1 MAEEV
6 VIKVTVAGEDRVLK
20 SMKDI
25 KKAKK
30 DLAEASV
37 FGDKQA
43 AKALADLNDK
53 LEETGDAVKTL
64 KGSGIEKVT
73 GSFGQLGEGFRN
85 LDFDKIK
92 TGFKG
97 LGAAMKAVPIF
108 LIVEG
113 IMYLVQNFNE
123 LSKGSGVLAK
133 ALSFVGDILS
143 AISDGL
149 TWLTDNLGWT
159 NSALEEMGDKAVE
172 MADKSKDAIAAQSA
186 EYDRLAKEAKM
197 SGQSAV
203 KYEVAK
209 QQAIIDTNVAI
220 LKQLLAYKD
229 AGGEFTE
236 EQQKLLTTSTA
247 ALKAATTERKLILF
261 NEAEDKKK
269 KDKEVY
275 DNWEALEK
283 KKVQDWVK
291 LDKELSDAKLAGAEI
306 DKENRKLIADD
317 IALDAKA
324 VSDAAQKLADD
335 DYENSKKLQEKK
347 VEDNK
352 KANQEQLEADKLY
365 EQQKLQSRQDAF
377 NAAKGLSDLFFM
389 NELNN
394 AKGNAKATMEIKKR
408 QFQVDKAFRVAQAIQ
423 DGIAATLKA
432 IANGGGVPTGI
443 PFGIATGA
451 LAAVNV
457 AKILATKFEGG
468 SVADIGVPSAGVVT
482 NAPNVNTTAPTTQ
495 AAQTTTTTKLGEDGQ
510 NMGQRVYVLES
521 DISKS
526 QNRVARLNEQ
536 ATV

>member
-6 VIKVTVAGEDRVLK
+6 VIKVGVDASQATNSLKALKAELKAAQSAALNGDGKAAKRVAELK
-20 SMKDI
+20 DKME
-25 KKAKK
+25 
-30 DLAEASV
+30 DLADS
-37 FGDKQA
+37 
-43 AKALADLNDK
+43 
-53 LEETGDAVKTL
+53 VKTL
-64 KGSGIEKVT
+64 KGSGVERASS
-73 GSFGQLGEGFRN
+73 SFSALGEGFRN

-133 ALSFVGDILS
+133 ALQFVGDILS

-197 SGQSAV
+197 SGESAV

-229 AGGEFTE
+229 AGGELSE
-236 EQQKLLTTSTA
+236 EQQKLLTSSTA

-269 KDKEVY
+269 KDKEVH
-275 DNWEALEK
+275 DNWKALEEK
-283 KKVQDWVK
+283 KKAQSQKD
-291 LDKELSDAKLAGAEI
+291 
-306 DKENRKLIADD
+306 ADD
-317 IALDAKA
+317 LFAELTKNADAEKEANDRALEREKKQEEDRAKIRDDMRKQEIANEKAANAEKVKAWDEAEKEKTEAAKVQEEA
-324 VSDAAQKLADD
+324 RKQAQIAGLNAAQALSQAFFA
-335 DYENSKKLQEKK
+335 
-347 VEDNK
+347 V
-352 KANQEQLEADKLY
+352 QLN
-365 EQQKLQSRQDAF
+365 R
-377 NAAKGLSDLFFM
+377 
-389 NELNN
+389 
-394 AKGNAKATMEIKKR
+394 AKGNAAAEIEIKKKM
-408 QFQVDKAFRVAQAIQ
+408 FAVDKAFNVARAIQ
-423 DGIAATLKA
+423 DGIRSVQAALT
-432 IANGGGVPTGI
+432 IPPPGGQILAGI
-443 PFGIATGA
+443 NAV
-451 LAAVNV
+451 AAAANV

-468 SVADIGVPSAGVVT
+468 SVADVSVPTSSVST
-482 NAPNVNTTAPTTQ
+482 NAPNINTNAPTTQ
-495 AAQTTTTTKLGEDGQ
+495 VAQTTTTTRLGEDGQ
-510 NMGQRVYVLES
+510 NLGQRVYVLES

>member
-6 VIKVTVAGEDRVLK
+6 VIKVGVDASQATNSLK
-20 SMKDI
+20 AL
-25 KKAKK
+25 KAELKAAQSAA
-30 DLAEASV
+30 LN
-37 FGDKQA
+37 GDGKA
-43 AKALADLNDK
+43 AKRVAELKDKMEDLSDS
-53 LEETGDAVKTL
+53 VKTL
-64 KGSGIEKVT
+64 KGSGVERANA
-73 GSFGQLGEGFRN
+73 SFGQLGEGLRN
-85 LDFDKIK
+85 LDFDKVK

-133 ALSFVGDILS
+133 ALQFVGDILS

-197 SGQSAV
+197 SGESAV

-261 NEAEDKKK
+261 NEKEEENKKNKESYDKWKVLEDKKK
-269 KDKEVY
+269 KDLIDQEK
-275 DNWEALEK
+275 DRQAREADLMNA
-283 KKVQDWVK
+283 Q
-291 LDKELSDAKLAGAEI
+291 I
-306 DKENRKLIADD
+306 DKEEK
-317 IALDAKA
+317 
-324 VSDAAQKLADD
+324 DAADLKARRAKDLEDLKALSLKRDQEEVAEFMAKEAELKKIQDQAVADHKAS
-335 DYENSKKLQEKK
+335 EAAKK
-347 VEDNK
+347 
-352 KANQEQLEADKLY
+352 EAVVAGL
-365 EQQKLQSRQDAF
+365 
-377 NAAKGLSDLFFM
+377 NAAQTLSQTFFAIQ
-389 NELNN
+389 LNK
-394 AKGNAKATMEIKKR
+394 AKGNAEAEIKIKKR
-408 QFQVDKAFRVAQAIQ
+408 MFEVDKAFNVARAIQ
-423 DGIAATLKA
+423 DGIRSVQAALT
-432 IANGGGVPTGI
+432 IPPPGGQILAVVNAG
-443 PFGIATGA
+443 
-451 LAAVNV
+451 LAAANV
-457 AKILATKFEGG
+457 AKILATKFESG
-468 SVADIGVPSAGVVT
+468 SVGDVSVPTSNVST

-495 AAQTTTTTKLGEDGQ
+495 VAQSTTTTKLGENGE
-510 NMGQRVYVLES
+510 NLGQRVYVLES
-521 DISKS
+521 DITKS
-526 QNRVARLNEQ
+526 QGRIARLNEQ
-536 ATV
+536 ATI

>member
-6 VIKVTVAGEDRVLK
+6 VIKVGVDASQATNSLK
-20 SMKDI
+20 AL
-25 KKAKK
+25 KAELKAAQSAA
-30 DLAEASV
+30 LN
-37 FGDKQA
+37 GDGKA
-43 AKALADLNDK
+43 AKRVAELKDKMEDLSDS
-53 LEETGDAVKTL
+53 VKTL
-64 KGSGIEKVT
+64 KGSGVERANA
-73 GSFGQLGEGFRN
+73 SFGALGEGFRN

-186 EYDRLAKEAKM
+186 EYDRLAKEAKIA
-197 SGQSAV
+197 GKSAV
-203 KYEVAK
+203 EYEIAK
-209 QQAIIDTNVAI
+209 QQAIIDTNTAV
-220 LKQLLAYKD
+220 LNQLLLTIKS
-229 AGGEFTE
+229 GKELTE
-236 EQQKLLTTSTA
+236 EESKLLTSSTA
-247 ALKAATTERKLILF
+247 ALKQATTDRNLIIF
-261 NEAEDKKK
+261 NAKEEQKK

-275 DNWEALEK
+275 DNWKALQDKKKAESQKEADDLFAQLTKNEDAKIEADKRAKEREKKQEEDRAKLRDDMRKQELANQKAANAELVKEWEEQDKKALE
-283 KKVQDWVK
+283 
-291 LDKELSDAKLAGAEI
+291 AT
-306 DKENRKLIADD
+306 
-317 IALDAKA
+317 
-324 VSDAAQKLADD
+324 
-335 DYENSKKLQEKK
+335 
-347 VEDNK
+347 
-352 KANQEQLEADKLY
+352 KLY

-423 DGIAATLKA
+423 DGVAATMKA
-432 IANGGGVPTGI
+432 IANGGGVPLGV

-468 SVADIGVPSAGVVT
+468 SVADIGVPSAGVIT

-495 AAQTTTTTKLGEDGQ
+495 VTQTTTTTKLGEDGQ

>member
-1 MAEEV
+1 MAQEEV
-6 VIKVTVAGEDRVLK
+6 VIKVGVDASAATNSLK
-20 SMKDI
+20 AL
-25 KKAKK
+25 KAELKAAQSAA
-30 DLAEASV
+30 LN
-37 FGDKQA
+37 GDGKA
-43 AKALADLNDK
+43 AKRVAELKDKMEDLSDS
-53 LEETGDAVKTL
+53 VKTL
-64 KGSGIEKVT
+64 KGSGVERANA
-73 GSFGQLGEGFRN
+73 SFGALGEGFRN

-113 IMYLVQNFNE
+113 IMYLVQNFEE

-133 ALSFVGDILS
+133 ALQFVGDILS

-261 NEAEDKKK
+261 NEKED
-269 KDKEVY
+269 
-275 DNWEALEK
+275 EK
-283 KKVQDWVK
+283 KKNEESAKKYKESQDK
-291 LDKELSDAKLAGAEI
+291 KIEAAKKAQAEQAAIENAAIDAQEAKEKALAERRAKDLEDLKALRLKADQEEVAAFIAKEAELKKIQDQAVADHKASEAAKKEATVAGL
-306 DKENRKLIADD
+306 N
-317 IALDAKA
+317 
-324 VSDAAQKLADD
+324 AAQTLSQTFFAI
-335 DYENSKKLQEKK
+335 
-347 VEDNK
+347 
-352 KANQEQLEADKLY
+352 QLN
-365 EQQKLQSRQDAF
+365 R
-377 NAAKGLSDLFFM
+377 
-389 NELNN
+389 
-394 AKGNAKATMEIKKR
+394 AKGNATAEIEIKKKMYA
-408 QFQVDKAFRVAQAIQ
+408 VDKAFNVARAIQ
-423 DGIAATLKA
+423 DGIRSVQAALTIPPPGGQILAGVNATL
-432 IANGGGVPTGI
+432 
-443 PFGIATGA
+443 
-451 LAAVNV
+451 AAANV

-468 SVADIGVPSAGVVT
+468 SVGDVSVPTANVST
-482 NAPNVNTTAPTTQ
+482 NTPNINTNAPTTQ
-495 AAQTTTTTKLGEDGQ
+495 VTQSTTTTKLGENGE
-510 NMGQRVYVLES
+510 NLGQRVYVLES
-521 DISKS
+521 DITKS
-526 QNRVARLNEQ
+526 QGRIARLNEQ

>member
-6 VIKVTVAGEDRVLK
+6 VIKVGVDASQATNSLK
-20 SMKDI
+20 AL
-25 KKAKK
+25 KAELKAAQSAA
-30 DLAEASV
+30 LN
-37 FGDKQA
+37 GDGKA
-43 AKALADLNDK
+43 AKRVAELKDKMEDLSDS
-53 LEETGDAVKTL
+53 VKTL
-64 KGSGIEKVT
+64 KGSGVERANA
-73 GSFGQLGEGFRN
+73 SFGALGEGFRN

-306 DKENRKLIADD
+306 DQENRKLIADD
-317 IALDAKA
+317 INSEAKA
-324 VSDAAQKLADD
+324 AADAAQKLADE
-335 DYENSKKLQEKK
+335 DYERSKELKDKK
-347 VEDNK
+347 TEDTK

-468 SVADIGVPSAGVVT
+468 SVADIGVPSAGVIT

-495 AAQTTTTTKLGEDGQ
+495 AAQSTTTTRLGENGE
-510 NMGQRVYVLES
+510 NLGQRVYVLES
-521 DISKS
+521 DITKS
-526 QNRVARLNEQ
+526 QGRIARLNEQ